1 MLALHGILTG
11 GNIPLHPIKPD
22 WMDESSEMQAG
33 DDEIIEVDKPKD
45 SPVKLKLVFPDGEGE
60 SKEFCINL
68 TPETENKDA

>member
-1 MLALHGILTG
+1 MLTLHGILTG
-11 GNIPLHPIKPD
+11 GHIPLHPIKPD
-22 WMDESSEMQAG
+22 WMDESTEMQAS